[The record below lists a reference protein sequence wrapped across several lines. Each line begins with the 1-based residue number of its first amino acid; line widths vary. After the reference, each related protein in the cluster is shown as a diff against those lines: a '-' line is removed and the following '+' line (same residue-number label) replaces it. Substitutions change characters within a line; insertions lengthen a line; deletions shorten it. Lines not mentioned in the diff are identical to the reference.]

1 MRGGRLETKTEGEKY
16 SREKDRMETG
26 GTLFAA
32 GFFQLFNEKC
42 RVRTVLNILEPASL
56 SIRCIPI
63 QI

>member
-1 MRGGRLETKTEGEKY
+1 MEGEKY

-42 RVRTVLNILEPASL
+42 RVRTVLNILEPGSL
-56 SIRCIPI
+56 SIRRIPI

>member
-1 MRGGRLETKTEGEKY
+1 
-16 SREKDRMETG
+16 METG

-42 RVRTVLNILEPASL
+42 RARAVLNILEPGSL
-56 SIRCIPI
+56 SIRSIPR